1 MGKPTRRIL
10 LSGAS
15 GLIGSAIRGAAREQG
30 MEVTALVRRHRLV
43 GPGAIYW
50 NPAKPELSVH
60 PVGLEGFD
68 AVVHLS
74 GANVARRWTEEY
86 RRAIVESRVGTTRM
100 LCESLAQVRRRPRVL
115 LCASAVGIY
124 GDGGDTVLTE
134 ESRKGTGFLAETCA
148 AWEAAA
154 KDACA
159 LGIRVV
165 HLRFGVVLSRK
176 GGALGKMLPVFRLGL
191 GGRMGSG
198 RQWMSWISIRD
209 LMRAVMFLM
218 EREELAGAFNL
229 TAPNPVTNATF
240 TQALARAVHRPAV
253 LPVPAGMLR
262 MIFGAMADA
271 TLLAS
276 QRVLPYRLV
285 DAGFQF
291 EDEEVREALKALLR

>member
-86 RRAIVESRVGTTRM
+86 RREIVESRVASTRM

-134 ESRKGTGFLAETCA
+134 ESGKGTGFLAETCA

>member
-1 MGKPTRRIL
+1 MVKPLRRIL
-10 LSGAS
+10 LSGSS
-15 GLIGSAIRGAAREQG
+15 GLIGSALRGAAREQG

-43 GPGAIYW
+43 GPGAVYW
-50 NPAKPELSVH
+50 NPAKPEATVH
-60 PVGLEGFD
+60 AVELEGFD

-86 RRAIVESRVGTTRM
+86 RREIVESRVTSTRM

-124 GDGGDTVLTE
+124 GDCGDEVLTE
-134 ESRKGTGFLAETCA
+134 ESPEGTGFLADTCT

-154 KDACA
+154 KNACA

-165 HLRFGVVLSRK
+165 HLRLGVVLSRK
-176 GGALGKMLPVFRLGL
+176 GGALGKMLPAFRLGL
-191 GGRMGSG
+191 GGRLGSG
-198 RQWMSWISIRD
+198 RQWMSWISVRD
-209 LMRAVMFLM
+209 LVRAAMFLM

-240 TQALARAVHRPAV
+240 VMALAAAVHRPAL

-262 MIFGAMADA
+262 MIFGEMADE
-271 TLLAS
+271 TMLAS
-276 QRVLPYRLV
+276 QRVLPQRLAG
-285 DAGFQF
+285 AGFRF
-291 EDEEVREALKALLR
+291 EDEEIGTVFRALLR

>member
-1 MGKPTRRIL
+1 
-10 LSGAS
+10 
-15 GLIGSAIRGAAREQG
+15 
-30 MEVTALVRRHRLV
+30 
-43 GPGAIYW
+43 
-50 NPAKPELSVH
+50 
-60 PVGLEGFD
+60 
-68 AVVHLS
+68 
-74 GANVARRWTEEY
+74 
-86 RRAIVESRVGTTRM
+86 M

-134 ESRKGTGFLAETCA
+134 ESRMGSGFLAETCA

-176 GGALGKMLPVFRLGL
+176 GGALGKMLPAFRLGL

>member
-165 HLRFGVVLSRK
+165 QLRFGVVLSRK

-218 EREELAGAFNL
+218 EREELAGAFN
-229 TAPNPVTNATF
+229 
-240 TQALARAVHRPAV
+240 
-253 LPVPAGMLR
+253 
-262 MIFGAMADA
+262 
-271 TLLAS
+271 
-276 QRVLPYRLV
+276 
-285 DAGFQF
+285 
-291 EDEEVREALKALLR
+291 

>member
-43 GPGAIYW
+43 GPGAVYW
-50 NPAKPELSVH
+50 NPAKPEWSVH

-86 RRAIVESRVGTTRM
+86 RREIVESRVTSTRM
-100 LCESLAQVRRRPRVL
+100 LCEALAQVRRRPRVL

-134 ESRKGTGFLAETCA
+134 ESGVGSGFLAETCA

-165 HLRFGVVLSRK
+165 HLRFGVVLSRR
-176 GGALGKMLPVFRLGL
+176 GGALGKMLPAFRLGL

>member
-1 MGKPTRRIL
+1 MGKATQRIL

-15 GLIGSAIRGAAREQG
+15 GLIGSALRGAAREQA

-50 NPAKPELSVH
+50 NPAKPESTVH

-74 GANVARRWTEEY
+74 GANVARRWTQEY
-86 RRAIVESRVGTTRM
+86 RREIVESRVTSTRM

-124 GDGGDTVLTE
+124 GDRGDDVLTE
-134 ESRKGTGFLAETCA
+134 ESPEGTGFLAETCS
-148 AWEAAA
+148 AWEEAA
-154 KDACA
+154 KKAGA

-176 GGALGKMLPVFRLGL
+176 GGALGKMLPAFRCGL
-191 GGRMGSG
+191 GGRLGSG
-198 RQWMSWISIRD
+198 RQWMSWISVRD
-209 LMRAVMFLM
+209 LVRATIFLM
-218 EREELAGAFNL
+218 GNEGLAGAFNL
-229 TAPNPVTNATF
+229 TAPNPVTNATL
-240 TQALARAVHRPAV
+240 TTALAAAVHRPAL
-253 LPVPAGMLR
+253 LPVPAAMLR
-262 MIFGAMADA
+262 MVFGEMANE

-285 DAGFQF
+285 DAGFRF
-291 EDEEVREALKALLR
+291 EDEEIGKALRALKR

>member
-165 HLRFGVVLSRK
+165 QLRFGVVLSRK

>member
-1 MGKPTRRIL
+1 M
-10 LSGAS
+10 
-15 GLIGSAIRGAAREQG
+15 
-30 MEVTALVRRHRLV
+30 
-43 GPGAIYW
+43 
-50 NPAKPELSVH
+50 
-60 PVGLEGFD
+60 
-68 AVVHLS
+68 
-74 GANVARRWTEEY
+74 
-86 RRAIVESRVGTTRM
+86 
-100 LCESLAQVRRRPRVL
+100 
-115 LCASAVGIY
+115 
-124 GDGGDTVLTE
+124 
-134 ESRKGTGFLAETCA
+134 
-148 AWEAAA
+148 
-154 KDACA
+154 
-159 LGIRVV
+159 V
-165 HLRFGVVLSRK
+165 HLRFGVVLSRR
-176 GGALGKMLPVFRLGL
+176 GGALGKMLPAFRLGL